1 MASKTVTRSIKT
13 RYFSKACEMKVWN
26 WRVGRAANQATF
38 TCVEFGNSNKW
49 IKLLNK
55 DNFMPSN
62 RKSPLNKLFEQFVK
76 QRRHFLPGQ
85 CQKNQWDCTFLTFT
99 AIWKIAIQV
108 EAYFCKRRVR
118 KILKRGSR
126 TEFENWIREWSTK
139 KNLNSERLRNRSP
152 GAIYSYSEK
161 GCRKK
166 CARDN
171 PER

>member
-1 MASKTVTRSIKT
+1 MKL
-13 RYFSKACEMKVWN
+13 KVWN
-26 WRVGRAANQATF
+26 WRLEDRAANQAIF
-38 TCVEFGNSNKW
+38 TYVEFGNSNKW

-62 RKSPLNKLFEQFVK
+62 RKSPLNKFFEQFVK

-85 CQKNQWDCTFLTFT
+85 CQKNQWDCTFLTST
-99 AIWKIAIQV
+99 VIWKIAIQV

-126 TEFENWIREWSTK
+126 TEFENGQPRRTQ
-139 KNLNSERLRNRSP
+139 LNSDRLRIRSP
-152 GAIYSYSEK
+152 SVIYSYSEK

-166 CARDN
+166 CAPDN
-171 PER
+171 RMWNA